1 MTQLKINRRA
11 SATEIHLASP
21 EQHNVLNDVLT
32 AKFIESLDSLAQ
44 DDSTTGV
51 IITGA
56 GGIFSA
62 GGDFETLKV
71 LKQEADD
78 LSNHPALEQKLR
90 NSMQVIEIIRT
101 FPKPVIAAIDGAC
114 AGAALGWVA
123 ACDIRIASSS
133 ALFNTAY
140 VQLGLGT
147 DFGVA
152 WLLSD
157 CLGAGRAL
165 DWILRPRKISVG
177 EAHNS
182 GFIGAIYPPEDLLDE
197 AHQIAANLA
206 KLHPDTL
213 AGLREGTRNASH
225 LSLSEALD
233 AEAHQ
238 FIKQLPT
245 ARTLG
250 GH

>member
-1 MTQLKINRRA
+1 MTQLKINRT
-11 SATEIHLASP
+11 SGATELHLASP
-21 EQHNVLNDVLT
+21 EQHNVLDDVL
-32 AKFIESLDSLAQ
+32 AAEFIESLDSLAQ

-62 GGDFETLKV
+62 GGDFETLKT
-71 LKQEADD
+71 LKHEADD

-90 NSMQVIEIIRT
+90 NSMRVIEILRN

-114 AGAALGWVA
+114 AGAAIGWVA
-123 ACDIRIASSS
+123 ACDIRIASSR
-133 ALFNTAY
+133 AQFNTAY

-157 CLGAGRAL
+157 CLGTGRAL

-182 GFIGAIYPPEDLLDE
+182 GFVGEIYPSEDLLDE
-197 AHQIAANLA
+197 AHKIAENLT

-213 AGLREGTRNASH
+213 AGLREGTRNAYQ
-225 LSLSEALD
+225 LSLSDALD
-233 AEAHQ
+233 AEAHR

-245 ARTLG
+245 VRTLG